1 MKRTIFLLFTFV
13 FLYNCTS
20 NTIYKKPMDLIPKD
34 TMAILIQE
42 MIIASSSKN
51 VKTLNLQRKINY
63 FPFVYDR
70 FKIDSTRFQ
79 KSSFYYTSKIDE
91 YDEILAQVKK
101 SLEVQKEK
109 YSALKKRKDS
119 INRDSLSKLKT
130 KKPLKKDAL
139 KEPLEFSK
147 KKKSV
152 KIKN

>member
-1 MKRTIFLLFTFV
+1 
-13 FLYNCTS
+13 
-20 NTIYKKPMDLIPKD
+20 
-34 TMAILIQE
+34 MAILIQE

-63 FPFVYDR
+63 FPFIYDR

>member
-1 MKRTIFLLFTFV
+1 
-13 FLYNCTS
+13 
-20 NTIYKKPMDLIPKD
+20 MDLIPKD